1 MQVFQSFERF
11 VKYLKKV
18 SAMYKKQ
25 TRIIPNCMECGDK
38 IHYGRAD
45 KKFCSE
51 ECKVKYYNEL
61 GKVSRTYR
69 RRVLSSISRNYEIL
83 DQIICSG
90 VDNIS
95 LVDIMALG
103 FVPGIM
109 TSHRRIRGRNECACF
124 DIKYYMT
131 ESRIYSIMK
140 IRNVSLPLQD
150 FWI

>member
-1 MQVFQSFERF
+1 
-11 VKYLKKV
+11 
-18 SAMYKKQ
+18 MYKKL
-25 TRIIPNCMECGDK
+25 TRIIPNCLECGDK

-51 ECKVKYYNEL
+51 ECKSKYYNEL

-83 DQIICSG
+83 DQLICSG
-90 VDNIS
+90 IDNIS
-95 LVDIMALG
+95 LVDIMTLG

-109 TSHRRIRGRNECACF
+109 TSHSRIRGRDECACF

-140 IRNVSLPLQD
+140 IRNVSLPLQN
-150 FWI
+150 F